1 MAEHTRIVSST
12 PQRTRIRVSRKRR
25 TPEEMARLAAGLQAS
40 PQVSEVCTNLYAGT
54 LIVHHKERADISAE
68 LKDLGVIAMAA
79 TGFETSAMPLTEAVV
94 DLQNQVGPALGSILD
109 LKLLVPLGFG
119 ALAVLQIARRGLEI
133 GGAPWYLLAYFALES
148 FVKLNGLEQRR
159 ECEAPEAGAQR

>member
-1 MAEHTRIVSST
+1 MAEHTRIISST
-12 PQRTRIRVSRKRR
+12 PHRTRIRVSQKRR
-25 TPEEMARLAAGLQAS
+25 NPKELARLAEGLQAS
-40 PQVSEVCTNLYAGT
+40 PQVSEVSTNLYAGT
-54 LIVHHKERADISAE
+54 LIVHHKEKADIAAE

-79 TGFETSAMPLTEAVV
+79 GGLETSAMPLTDAVL
-94 DLQNQVGPALGSILD
+94 DLENHVGPTLGSLLD

-148 FVKLNGLEQRR
+148 FVKLNGLDQRR
-159 ECEAPEAGAQR
+159 ECVPPQTGEQT